1 MKYTK
6 AENRS
11 FALKLLLM
19 VALDIHQDI
28 RLSKY
33 EGGDRIS
40 YKKILAIIKLL
51 QSEYGGQL

>member
-1 MKYTK
+1 MNYTK

-33 EGGDRIS
+33 EGDPRIS
-40 YKKILAIIKLL
+40 NKKVNAIIKLL
-51 QSEYGGQL
+51 EDK